1 MKKYKILFTII
12 VSFYCT
18 TCISQDYDTVKYFL
32 SDKQIRRIK
41 NKESVTIKSKFWI
54 SKHKLKQED
63 YCIIEGVLLDRLSR
77 KPIRTANVYVSYE
90 NGTATDENGFF
101 CLKVKEGKHT
111 VKFQCIGYPDFK
123 IERIKI
129 NKSEK
134 IKVVLFYGAAWI
146 K

>member
-1 MKKYKILFTII
+1 MYSTNCLSQECDTAKYLLN
-12 VSFYCT
+12 
-18 TCISQDYDTVKYFL
+18 DR
-32 SDKQIRRIK
+32 QIRRVMQK
-41 NKESVTIKSKFWI
+41 VNVEIKSKYCI